1 MNKKLAGIF
10 AMMRSVADWMSGSE
24 REQQGNYAAGYRM
37 GKNSG

>member
-1 MNKKLAGIF
+1 MNKKLTGIF
-10 AMMRSVADWMSGSE
+10 AMCALLLTWMSGSE

>member
-1 MNKKLAGIF
+1 MNKKLSRYF
-10 AMMRSVADWMSGSE
+10 CNMRSVADWMSGSE